1 MKMLVLLLLALLLH
15 GVVLSQFSA
24 HTTVAAARL
33 HVRETE
39 LQRSLA
45 RYRMLLQHEDS
56 RGDSVKSEKLE
67 TSPDQDSQNETKA
80 KTDSAVEN
88 PETKKADES
97 QAGNSK
103 LEVQQDSDDV
113 KSETIK
119 EHKEDQQPQS
129 DDPNKANDEQKQNS
143 NKAADSEKGQ
153 SQEQQQD
160 SVKTEE
166 PNPTPENHDKVI
178 EKRTVAA
185 DEVKIKEKN
194 QEEEPKAE
202 KVDPASQEGD
212 HTLHAKEQ
220 HVKDEQQNEGEAQK
234 KKSEPPSNAD
244 QNTNQQQ
251 VEIREEP
258 QSYDQNTQ
266 QQEVKQ
272 ETKAKSESTKE
283 EHQTKMEEETK
294 AKSESTKEEHQ
305 TKMEEE
311 TKAKSESTKE
321 EHQTKMEEETKAKSE
336 LTKEEHQT
344 KMEEETKAKSESTK
358 EEHQTKKEE
367 EEAESKTEGDSKH
380 EEDSKEK
387 PFEFPEPY
395 LLGPPIKDWDE
406 QRQGWLNSNPD
417 MKTNS
422 DGKPRV
428 LIVTGSQPNPCR
440 SPVGDHFHLKSLK
453 IKIDYARMHNYEI
466 YYNFAWLDPLFN
478 SYWVKLPIVRKLML
492 THPEIEWFFWID
504 SDAVF
509 TDMLFEAPFDS
520 YDKEGMNMVMWG
532 FHKGFYK
539 EKSWVSFNAGVFMIR
554 NCQWSLDLIDKWS
567 PMGPEG
573 PVRNEYGKIL
583 TEFLSYRIPNYP
595 ADDQSALAYLI
606 LTDETINSKVKLVEL
621 VEYMISGW
629 WVEVVDN
636 YETSMEKYHPGLGD
650 RRWPWITHFTGCGPC
665 GGDGNNENYQK
676 CMKNIERA
684 LNFADNQVL
693 AFMGFQHESLSSD
706 SVLRTRNETV
716 KPLEFVGVNP
726 WAEKMARV
734 KKAAAA

>member
-1 MKMLVLLLLALLLH
+1 MKVPVLLLLALLLH
-15 GVVLSQFSA
+15 GVVLSQFNA
-24 HTTVAAARL
+24 HTTSVAAARL

-67 TSPDQDSQNETKA
+67 ISPDQDSQNETKA

-103 LEVQQDSDDV
+103 LEGQQDSDDV

-153 SQEQQQD
+153 SHEQQQE

-166 PNPTPENHDKVI
+166 PNPTPEDHDKVI
-178 EKRTVAA
+178 EKRTAAA

-202 KVDPASQEGD
+202 KVDPTSQEGD
-212 HTLHAKEQ
+212 HTLHAKEL
-220 HVKDEQQNEGEAQK
+220 HVKDEQRNEGEAQK
-234 KKSEPPSNAD
+234 KKSESHSNAD

-266 QQEVKQ
+266 LQEVKQ

-283 EHQTKMEEETK
+283 EHQTKKVEET
-294 AKSESTKEEHQ
+294 
-305 TKMEEE
+305 
-311 TKAKSESTKE
+311 
-321 EHQTKMEEETKAKSE
+321 
-336 LTKEEHQT
+336 
-344 KMEEETKAKSESTK
+344 
-358 EEHQTKKEE
+358 
-367 EEAESKTEGDSKH
+367 ESKTEGDSKH
-380 EEDSKEK
+380 VEDSKEK
-387 PFEFPEPY
+387 PPFEFPEPY
-395 LLGPPIKDWDE
+395 LLAPPIKDWDE

-428 LIVTGSQPNPCR
+428 LVVTGSQPNPCR

-583 TEFLSYRIPNYP
+583 TEFLSHRIPDYP

-621 VEYMISGW
+621 TEYMISGW

-665 GGDGNNENYQK
+665 GGDDNNEKYQK